1 MINMINRRDLLI
13 KTGKCADPNKVIA
26 DIEKYIL
33 EAAEKGENHI
43 NYVLPENFYSYSG
56 SNVTD
61 KELVIKELKDN
72 DYIVNC
78 DTRTNMITCDAVT
91 TLTIYW

>member
-1 MINMINRRDLLI
+1 MIKI
-13 KTGKCADPNKVIA
+13 GKCADPSKVIA

-33 EAAEKGENHI
+33 EAAEKGEDHI
-43 NYVLPENFYSYSG
+43 KYVLPDNFYSYSG

-91 TLTIYW
+91 TLIIY

>member
-1 MINMINRRDLLI
+1 MINRRDLLI

-43 NYVLPENFYSYSG
+43 NYVLPDNFYSYSG

-61 KELVIKELKDN
+61 KELVIKELKDS

>member
-1 MINMINRRDLLI
+1 MINRRDLLI
-13 KTGKCADPNKVIA
+13 KIGKCADPSKVIT

-33 EAAEKGENHI
+33 EAAEKGEDHI
-43 NYVLPENFYSYSG
+43 NYVLPDNFYCYSG

-61 KELVIKELKDN
+61 KSLVIKELEDN

-78 DTRTNMITCDAVT
+78 NTRTDRITCTTVT